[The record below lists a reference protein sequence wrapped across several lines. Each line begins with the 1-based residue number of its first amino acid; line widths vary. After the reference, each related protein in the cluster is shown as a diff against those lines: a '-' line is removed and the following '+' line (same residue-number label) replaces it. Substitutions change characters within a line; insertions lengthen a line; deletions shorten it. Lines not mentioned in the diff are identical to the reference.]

1 MIERKGSVFFYD
13 TSEEKLSN
21 NRRFRGTVTSL
32 VSSRLNRASRWSSAS
47 TYQVFMMQSDL
58 FILIHGWTTSL
69 RILWLLVP
77 RFVHATSI
85 ISLSLLPLRARSS
98 FVRDDGQRRAR
109 LVLLLD
115 RFPFPQENGQPTVS
129 PVVVCRVVLSDR
141 RARRQTKE
149 GMLDQRLI
157 RSRKCRRE
165 KFLGIPFCFNR
176 SRDVYRFRGRT
187 RFDLGWLEAFY
198 NRRTEELEGWSL
210 EGLFF
215 FDKGPFYLFC
225 FFELRIVIIF
235 SPERI
240 RLRTM
245 HTGRKERLS
254 RLRYYSE

>member
-1 MIERKGSVFFYD
+1 MAGPL
-13 TSEEKLSN
+13 LS
-21 NRRFRGTVTSL
+21 
-32 VSSRLNRASRWSSAS
+32 VSSDFLFHVSSTLPLS
-47 TYQVFMMQSDL
+47 FHYPCCL
-58 FILIHGWTTSL
+58 FV
-69 RILWLLVP
+69 LVP
-77 RFVHATSI
+77 R
-85 ISLSLLPLRARSS
+85 SS
-98 FVRDDGQRRAR
+98 ETTGRDA
-109 LVLLLD
+109 LVLLD

-198 NRRTEELEGWSL
+198 NRRTEESEGWSL

-215 FDKGPFYLFC
+215 FFFLIRVLFI
-225 FFELRIVIIF
+225 FFVSSSFELLLSSLQKEFVF
-235 SPERI
+235 AQCTQVERNVCQDSDI
-240 RLRTM
+240 TVNKRHPNFFPLNLY
-245 HTGRKERLS
+245 E
-254 RLRYYSE
+254 

>member
-1 MIERKGSVFFYD
+1 MAGPL
-13 TSEEKLSN
+13 LS
-21 NRRFRGTVTSL
+21 
-32 VSSRLNRASRWSSAS
+32 VSSDFLFHVSSTLPLS
-47 TYQVFMMQSDL
+47 FHYPCCL
-58 FILIHGWTTSL
+58 FV
-69 RILWLLVP
+69 LVP
-77 RFVHATSI
+77 R
-85 ISLSLLPLRARSS
+85 SS
-98 FVRDDGQRRAR
+98 ETTGRDA
-109 LVLLLD
+109 LVLLD

-198 NRRTEELEGWSL
+198 NRRTEESEGWSL

-215 FDKGPFYLFC
+215 FFDKGSFYLFC
-225 FFELRIVIIF
+225 FLELRIVIIF